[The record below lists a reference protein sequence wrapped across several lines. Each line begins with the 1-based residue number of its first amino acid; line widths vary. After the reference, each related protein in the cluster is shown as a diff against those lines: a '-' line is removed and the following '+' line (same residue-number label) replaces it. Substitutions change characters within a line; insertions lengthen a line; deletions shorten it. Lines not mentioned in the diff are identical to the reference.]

1 MTNQT
6 NEALVYIEREYED
19 VKWRVELQRHVI
31 ARLHMAEADASEA
44 EASLNALL
52 EEEALKRSIVD
63 YLRRWLGGKLDVAP
77 VKEVAP

>member
-31 ARLHMAEADASEA
+31 AQLHIVEADASEA
-44 EASLNALL
+44 EAFLNALL

-63 YLRRWLGGKLDVAP
+63 YLRKWLGDKLDVAP
-77 VKEVAP
+77 VKEVAR

>member
-31 ARLHMAEADASEA
+31 AQLHMVEEDASEA
-44 EASLNALL
+44 EAFLNALL

-63 YLRRWLGGKLDVAP
+63 YLRKWLGDK
-77 VKEVAP
+77 

>member
-31 ARLHMAEADASEA
+31 AQLHM
-44 EASLNALL
+44 
-52 EEEALKRSIVD
+52 
-63 YLRRWLGGKLDVAP
+63 WLGDKLDVAP